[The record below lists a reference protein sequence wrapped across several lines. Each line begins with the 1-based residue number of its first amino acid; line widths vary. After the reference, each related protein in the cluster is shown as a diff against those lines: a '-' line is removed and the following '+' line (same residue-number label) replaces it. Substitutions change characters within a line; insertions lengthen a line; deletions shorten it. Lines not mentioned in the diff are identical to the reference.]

1 MQFSI
6 NLVEWKNEAEA
17 LTAVRHTVFV
27 VERGVP
33 VEIERD
39 PNDAD
44 AQRHIHIAARDETG
58 NIIGTGRLVLSEP
71 LPRIGRM
78 AVLKAW
84 RRHGV
89 GAAML
94 DMLCAEAQKRG
105 YEKVTLH
112 AQTHAAPFYYK
123 HGFLSH
129 GGEFLEAGIPH
140 LEMRKTL
147 VPDGVQEAMTS
158 AR

>member
-1 MQFSI
+1 MKFSI
-6 NLVEWKNEAEA
+6 NQVEWKNESEA
-17 LTAVRHTVFV
+17 LTAIRHTVFV

-39 PNDAD
+39 ANDAD
-44 AQRHIHIAARDETG
+44 AEQHIHVAARDEEG
-58 NIIGTGRLVLSEP
+58 SIIGTGRIVLNGP

-89 GAAML
+89 GAAIL
-94 DMLCAEAQKRG
+94 ARLCDEAQKRG

-147 VPDGVQEAMTS
+147 VSP
-158 AR
+158 